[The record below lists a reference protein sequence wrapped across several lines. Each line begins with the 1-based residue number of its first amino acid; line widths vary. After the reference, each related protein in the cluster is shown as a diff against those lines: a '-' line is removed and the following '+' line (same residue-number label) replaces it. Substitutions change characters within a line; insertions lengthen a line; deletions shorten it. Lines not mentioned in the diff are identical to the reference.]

1 MARKFIATI
10 FFSVSM
16 LSPLSSGSFDPFMD
30 QTMFMIDWNGPLLDS
45 LPTEQTDNVVV
56 MTKDQEQYQCILPQV
71 YGKASQESVD
81 SYQGPSAAELIGT
94 LFHQTSCSYRLESYW
109 TYELCHGKHLRQY
122 HEVKDQGQKA
132 RLQEYFLGF
141 GHSNT
146 ETPKSDSNSGSDTT
160 KETAAPKDS
169 PVKDQNIKHRRV
181 DGVDLPYYEVIMRD
195 GTPCDLTQQPR
206 VTRVL
211 YVCQPDGHGEVYELK
226 ETSTCE
232 YEVMVLTSVLCSHP
246 LFRPKNPPVNKIS
259 CHALSGAPIKPQI
272 LDKWEQESTRHTA
285 SQQEALFGTQEPED
299 LVNEPEEPATSQVPK
314 VYRSGKSSTPVHD
327 SSNIINKLTDKQI
340 LRELISGDYCLQ
352 GGVGWWKHE
361 ICIGKHARQFHKD
374 KTGETNIFLGHF
386 NEDHHLQWLSEH
398 PNKRPKPV
406 GQRKFLYHMYTGGDV
421 CDVTGKARKV
431 EVRLK
436 CIDKTEHGSTH
447 SLSLSLSEP
456 VTCEYILLVESL
468 LLCDLMDQADDNG
481 LLKTINL

>member
-1 MARKFIATI
+1 MARRFIVAI
-10 FFSVSM
+10 FFSASM

-30 QTMFMIDWNGPLLDS
+30 QTMFMIDWKGPLLDS
-45 LPTEQTDNVVV
+45 LPTEKWDNVVV
-56 MTKDQEQYQCILPQV
+56 MTKDQEQYHCILPEV

-81 SYQGPSAAELIGT
+81 SYQGPSAAELVDG

-122 HEVKDQGQKA
+122 HEVKDQGPKSK
-132 RLQEYFLGF
+132 LQEYFLGF

-146 ETPKSDSNSGSDTT
+146 ETPGSKTSSGDTAEVT
-160 KETAAPKDS
+160 PAVKESPSKD
-169 PVKDQNIKHRRV
+169 KNIKHRRV
-181 DGVDLPYYEVIMRD
+181 DGVDLPYYEVVMRD
-195 GTPCDLTQQPR
+195 GTPCDLTQQLR
-206 VTRVL
+206 MTRVL

-259 CHALSGAPIKPQI
+259 CHALAGAPARPLT
-272 LDKWEQESTRHTA
+272 LDRWELESSRRSA
-285 SQQEALFGTQEPED
+285 SQQEAFFSSQEPD
-299 LVNEPEEPATSQVPK
+299 DPVGEPEEPPPSSSQVPK
-314 VYRSGKSSTPVHD
+314 VYRSGKSTPVHD
-327 SSNIINKLTDKQI
+327 SSSVINKLTDKMV
-340 LRELISGDYCLQ
+340 LRELMTGDYCLQ

-361 ICIGKHARQFHKD
+361 ICIGRHARQFHKD

-386 NEDHHLQWLSEH
+386 NEEHHLQWLSEH

-421 CDVTGKARKV
+421 CDVSGKERKV

-447 SLSLSLSEP
+447 SLSLSLTEP

-468 LLCDLMDQADDNG
+468 LLCDVMDQADDNG
-481 LLKTINL
+481 LLKNANL